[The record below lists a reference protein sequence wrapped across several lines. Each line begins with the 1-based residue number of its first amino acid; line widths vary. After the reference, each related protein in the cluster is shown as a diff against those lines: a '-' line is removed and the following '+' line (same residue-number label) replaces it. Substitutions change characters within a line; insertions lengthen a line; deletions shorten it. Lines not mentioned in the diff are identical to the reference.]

1 MEDDMDAKEFGTK
14 GPVAD
19 AAGERLDVIE
29 SMTDL
34 YSSGIERLAEIQKK
48 GLEIAVKHNAEV
60 VGTLKKQ
67 TLPAPGALMLDL
79 ASTTFEHFADTQ
91 KGAID
96 LVVEQTHALA
106 GLVKE
111 RKIKATD
118 TIEEG
123 KKRAKEAIEHTVAA
137 QKTALDYTAK
147 QAKAAFEAAKQQLG
161 YPGTPAGAAADSM
174 QRGMEV
180 VVEAHKDLLD
190 VLAEPTLH

>member
-1 MEDDMDAKEFGTK
+1 MEAKDVGTR
-14 GPVAD
+14 GPVTD

-29 SMTDL
+29 SMTLL
-34 YSSGIERLAEIQKK
+34 YSGGIERLAEIQKK

-60 VGTLKKQ
+60 VNTLKRQ

-79 ASTTFEHFADTQ
+79 ATTAFEHFADTQ
-91 KGAID
+91 RGAID

-106 GLVKE
+106 GVVKE
-111 RKIKATD
+111 RGIKATD

-123 KKRAKEAIEHTVAA
+123 KKKAKEAIEHTVAA

-147 QAKAAFEAAKQQLG
+147 QAKVAFEAAKQQLG